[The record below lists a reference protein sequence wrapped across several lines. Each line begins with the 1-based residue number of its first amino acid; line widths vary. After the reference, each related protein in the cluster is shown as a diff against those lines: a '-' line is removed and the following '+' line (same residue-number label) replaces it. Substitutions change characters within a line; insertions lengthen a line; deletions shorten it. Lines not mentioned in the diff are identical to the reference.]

1 MSFHIS
7 RSAPEPGSTSDLPL
21 LKKERIWSFGDFS
34 AANIGLAIATWA
46 FLQGGAVAYYVGA
59 KEAVAS
65 IVIGY
70 GISIIFVALAPC
82 VPSARYGVEQFVSLR
97 SSFGTSGS
105 RVIMLV
111 LSALLAAAWAAVL
124 AIMCGHAFA
133 NVCNALLGTDLAT
146 DSLFVKLMG
155 LSAVIVS
162 WIILTQGPR
171 SIETVNKFVSP
182 GLVVVTLIM
191 LVLVFTQVGWT
202 ELMELK
208 PLAADF
214 DKHMAFMI
222 AIELNVAGGLAWWP
236 NVGNLARLTRSSRA
250 AYWPNM
256 IGLFLASVLAAV
268 VGAFAALALGSEDPT
283 LWMIPLGGFVLGGL
297 ALLFVGFA
305 NITSIVAQGYAALVA
320 VRGGAG
326 SVGRRLPWPVLGALL
341 FVPAVVLVFFPDVT
355 YNNYGRFVS
364 WGATAL
370 APLCAVQFVDF
381 FILRRQRLDLRAMYD
396 NRPGSP
402 YHFSGGFNVV
412 AFVSAAAGALTYGL
426 LLNPVDYI
434 PAEAFRW
441 LTASLPAMIVSG
453 VLYWVLTKIITIPL
467 GQGGF
472 GAQAPMTAG
481 PQRFPA
487 GAD

>member
-1 MSFHIS
+1 MSADFD
-7 RSAPEPGSTSDLPL
+7 RSAAEPGFTSDLPL
-21 LKKERIWSFGDFS
+21 LRRERIWSFWDFS

-82 VPSARYGVEQFVSLR
+82 VPSVRYGVEQFVSLR
-97 SSFGTSGS
+97 SSFGTAGS

-124 AIMCGHAFA
+124 AIMCGYAFA
-133 NVCNALLGTDLAT
+133 NVCNALFGTDLAT
-146 DSLFVKLMG
+146 DGLVVKLLG
-155 LSAVIVS
+155 LAAVVVS
-162 WIILTQGPR
+162 WIILTRGPT
-171 SIETVNKFVSP
+171 SIETVNRVVSP

-191 LVLVFTQVGWT
+191 LVLVFTQVGWS
-202 ELMELK
+202 ELMELE

-256 IGLFLASVLAAV
+256 LGLFLASVIAAV
-268 VGAFAALALGSEDPT
+268 VGAFSALALGSEDPT
-283 LWMIPLGGFVLGGL
+283 QWMIPLGGFVLGGL

-326 SVGRRLPWPVLGALL
+326 TVGRRLPWSVLAALL
-341 FVPAVVLVFFPDVT
+341 LVPAVVLVFFPDVT

-364 WGATAL
+364 WGAIAL

-402 YHFSGGFNVV
+402 YHFTGGFNLV
-412 AFVSAAAGALTYGL
+412 AFASAAGGALIYAL

-434 PAEAFRW
+434 PAEPFRW
-441 LTASLPAMIVSG
+441 LTASLPAMLVSG
-453 VLYWVLTKIITIPL
+453 VLYWALTRVITIPR

-472 GAQAPMTAG
+472 GRTAAATESEESTT
-481 PQRFPA
+481 F
-487 GAD
+487 GA